1 MRSPI
6 PYSEVYN
13 HARKRIKKVAEVQNT
28 PEVKEVKETPVVGK
42 DYTYAS
48 MILNKNFD
56 DFTNHL
62 CKLFEVNNFSKTS
75 GIPALTYFHE
85 GMKGE
90 KLSRFVADCKN
101 SPDRIT
107 HIPAPQKTL
116 GESKFSVKLSDV
128 PTIVECAEK
137 LYDVLITFRMIT
149 GYKEEKVSSKEK
161 VMTLD
166 SLAEVKAPARES

>member
-1 MRSPI
+1 MRESSCVALEF
-6 PYSEVYN
+6 YSV
-13 HARKRIKKVAEVQNT
+13 KKDKKVADVQNT

-48 MILNKNFD
+48 MVLNPNYD

-62 CKLFEVNNFSKTS
+62 GKLFEVNNFSKTS
-75 GIPALTYFHE
+75 GIPALTYFHNE
-85 GMKGE
+85 MKGE
-90 KLSRFVADCKN
+90 NLPAFIEACKN

-107 HIPAPQKTL
+107 HIPTPQKTL
-116 GESKFSVKLSDV
+116 GESKFSVRLSDV

-149 GYKEEKVSSKEK
+149 GYKEEKISANEK
-161 VMTLD
+161 NMTLD